1 MRAAV
6 LEKIEDFQIKDVPDP
21 RPGPEELVIKIGAC
35 AVCGTDIKVFHSG
48 HKHIVFP
55 RVTGHELSGEII
67 EVGKNVSAFRK
78 GQRVAI
84 APAVPCGECYYCRRG
99 FQGMCDDLTAIGYH
113 YDGGFAQYM
122 RVPERAVRNG
132 CVNVLPDNLSYEEAA
147 IAEPLACVINGQE
160 LSPVKLGDIVVVV
173 GSGPIGS
180 FHLELARSKGASK
193 TILSEAA
200 QERLDAAKVLGTA
213 DIYVNPASEDLVK
226 RVMDESSGRGAD
238 VVIVAC
244 SVGKA
249 QEQSLQL
256 VAKRGRINFFGGLP
270 KDKPFINFDSN
281 QIHYKEFSVV
291 GTHGSAP
298 RHNQTALSLISE
310 GKIKAKKY
318 ITKILPLDKIL
329 EGIMTVEKAQGFKT
343 IIKP

>member
-1 MRAAV
+1 
-6 LEKIEDFQIKDVPDP
+6 
-21 RPGPEELVIKIGAC
+21 
-35 AVCGTDIKVFHSG
+35 
-48 HKHIVFP
+48 
-55 RVTGHELSGEII
+55 
-67 EVGKNVSAFRK
+67 
-78 GQRVAI
+78 
-84 APAVPCGECYYCRRG
+84 
-99 FQGMCDDLTAIGYH
+99 MCDDLTAIGYH

-122 RVPERAVRNG
+122 LVPARAVRNG

-160 LSPVKLGDIVVVV
+160 LSGVKLGDTVVVI
-173 GSGPIGS
+173 GSGPVGS

-200 QERLDAAKVLGTA
+200 QERLDAAKELGTA
-213 DIYVNPASEDLVK
+213 DIYVNPMKEDLAK
-226 RVMDESSGRGAD
+226 KVMDETEGRGAD

-256 VAKRGRINFFGGLP
+256 VAKRGNINFFGGLP
-270 KDKPFINFDSN
+270 KDKPFIQFDSN
-281 QIHYKEFSVV
+281 QIHYKEFTVV

-298 RHNQTALSLISE
+298 RHNLTAINLISE
-310 GKIKAKKY
+310 GRIKAKKY
-318 ITKILPLDKIL
+318 ITRTLPLDKVA
-329 EGIMTVEKAQGFKT
+329 EGIAAVEKAQGFKT